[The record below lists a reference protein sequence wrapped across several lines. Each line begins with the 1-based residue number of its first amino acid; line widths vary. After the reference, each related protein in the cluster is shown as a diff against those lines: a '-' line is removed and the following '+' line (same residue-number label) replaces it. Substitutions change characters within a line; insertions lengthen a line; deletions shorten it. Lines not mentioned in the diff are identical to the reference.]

1 MKRSIV
7 LAFALGAA
15 GLAIR
20 RSRQRLVGSSRD
32 ATVAPGSSL
41 RRRADA
47 LGFWAYL
54 AAMNRGLPDKELLA
68 AVRNAPWVM
77 HPPTSAEDETA
88 PSLAPQTAPAW

>member
-7 LAFALGAA
+7 LALVLGAA
-15 GLAIR
+15 GLAVR
-20 RSRQRLVGSSRD
+20 RSRQQHVDSSRD
-32 ATVAPGSSL
+32 ATVAPSGSL

-68 AVRNAPWVM
+68 AVRDAPWVM
-77 HPPTSAEDETA
+77 HPPTSTDDETA
-88 PSLAPQTAPAW
+88 PSFAPQTAPTW

>member
-54 AAMNRGLPDKELLA
+54 AAMNRGLPDKELVA
-68 AVRNAPWVM
+68 AVRDAPWVM
-77 HPPTSAEDETA
+77 HPLTSAEDEKA
-88 PSLAPQTAPAW
+88 PSLAPQTAPTW